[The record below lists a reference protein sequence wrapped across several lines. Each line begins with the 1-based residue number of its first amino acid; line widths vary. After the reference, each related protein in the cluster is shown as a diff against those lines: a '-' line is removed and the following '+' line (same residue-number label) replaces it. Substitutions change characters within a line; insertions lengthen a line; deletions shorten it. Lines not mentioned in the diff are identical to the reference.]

1 MSVEL
6 SWAERSAFDARFPS
20 VGPAGDEPS
29 GVGAD
34 FGSTEPFPILLYLL
48 PVASPL
54 RDNIFIYVMSERS
67 EHSPAGD
74 LNHSARTGRNPGE
87 LDKEGVHS
95 QETIS
100 LIPHF
105 RSNLDVEVLLPRAGL
120 SKPSDLARPSTFP
133 GVQLNS
139 LIRAEKTDQE
149 REGTHI

>member
-74 LNHSARTGRNPGE
+74 LTTQREQVGTLESLIRR
-87 LDKEGVHS
+87 GVHS

-120 SKPSDLARPSTFP
+120 SKPSDLARPALFRVFSST
-133 GVQLNS
+133 
-139 LIRAEKTDQE
+139 A
-149 REGTHI
+149 